1 MISKLDKVNKFSIF
15 LLIFSI
21 FFWDLRLVEENL
33 SVKPDITS
41 QILSNMDIRFVYLI
55 LFLPIFFY
63 FKYFIKERLISY
75 KFIFI
80 SAIVC
85 AILLLHQVYTSSE
98 GIRLIEITYTYY
110 FCFNFNIKNIW
121 KKFFKQ

>member
-1 MISKLDKVNKFSIF
+1 M
-15 LLIFSI
+15 
-21 FFWDLRLVEENL
+21 VEENL

-98 GIRLIEITYTYY
+98 GIRLIEITYTSII
-110 FCFNFNIKNIW
+110 FVSILILKIFGKIF
-121 KKFFKQ
+121 